1 MDIGRHLRESRE
13 RRGLTLHEIADST
26 KLSITTLQRIERN
39 EFDRLPGGI
48 FTRGFLR
55 AYAAEVGVNPEEVVN
70 NYLVQFSYAPAA
82 EELPPVR
89 GMEDAQ
95 SGPRVLMAMVAF
107 GLALVVYGAFRDADE
122 PPVGPRLEL
131 VEAQTPTP
139 APVTPAAST
148 VTEGIPSSALPATE
162 RQDVGVHLEIQPT
175 GECWVSAVADGRV
188 VVQRLL
194 QSGERVTIIARE
206 EVILRIGN
214 PGVFAYTLNGA
225 SGHPLGEAG
234 TPVTVQIT
242 RDNYQRFLSA
252 GSAPEARWKRLA
264 SVI

>member
-13 RRGLTLHEIADST
+13 RRGLTLNQIAAST

-70 NYLVQFSYAPAA
+70 NYLVQFSYPPAAA

-89 GMEDAQ
+89 GTEDAQ
-95 SGPRVLMAMVAF
+95 TGSRLLMAVVAF
-107 GLALVVYGAFRDADE
+107 GLALIVYGSFRDADE

-131 VEAQTPTP
+131 IEAPTPT
-139 APVTPAAST
+139 APPGTPAASP
-148 VTEGIPSSALPATE
+148 VTGGVPSSALPATE
-162 RQDVGVHLEIQPT
+162 RQAAGVHLEIQPT

-252 GSAPEARWKRLA
+252 AQSRTPDGSAWRA
-264 SVI
+264 